1 MCHKETLMTALNR
14 QQSRDVDR
22 LATENLGISGLTL
35 MENAGRACT
44 DAIAAHQF
52 SSVMLLC
59 GKGNN
64 AGDGFVIARH
74 LLTREIPAIIIQ
86 LVNPES
92 LSGDALTNYEIL
104 TKLPTTI
111 LFVDETNIVSALDEL
126 ATDSNMAI
134 IDCMMGTGGQG
145 APRPPFRQAIEWAN
159 RQPAFRIAIDIPS
172 GLDCDTGQAGTPTF
186 QAQQTL
192 TMVATKIGF
201 SLEAAR
207 QFTGNVSVI
216 DIGIPLSSLPS

>member
-1 MCHKETLMTALNR
+1 MKALNR
-14 QQSRDVDR
+14 QQSRQLDR
-22 LATENLGISGLTL
+22 RAIEHLGISGLTL

-44 DAIAAHQF
+44 DVIAAHQF

-74 LLTREIPAIIIQ
+74 LLTREIPAVIIL
-86 LVNPES
+86 LVSPDS
-92 LSGDALTNYEIL
+92 LSGEALTNYEIL

-111 LFVDETNIVSALDEL
+111 LFVDETNVVSALDTL
-126 ATDSNMAI
+126 ATNSNMAI
-134 IDCMMGTGGQG
+134 IDCMIGTGGQET
-145 APRPPFRQAIEWAN
+145 PRPPFRQAIEWAN

-172 GLDCDTGQAGTPTF
+172 GLDCDTGQASVSTF
-186 QAQQTL
+186 QAQRTL

-201 SLEAAR
+201 SQKAAKS
-207 QFTGNVSVI
+207 FTGNVTVI
-216 DIGIPLSSLPS
+216 DIGIPPSSLPS

>member
-1 MCHKETLMTALNR
+1 MTALNR

-22 LATENLGISGLTL
+22 LAIESLGISGLTL

-44 DAIAAHQF
+44 DIIASHEF
-52 SSVMLLC
+52 SCVMLLC

-86 LVNPES
+86 LVPPDS

-126 ATDSNMAI
+126 DTDSNMAI

-145 APRPPFRQAIEWAN
+145 APRPPFRQAIDWAN
-159 RQPAFRIAIDIPS
+159 RQPAFRVAIDIPS
-172 GLDCDTGQAGTPTF
+172 GLDCDTGQPSTPTF

-192 TMVATKIGF
+192 TMVAMKTGF
-201 SLEAAR
+201 SRQAAKS
-207 QFTGNVSVI
+207 FTGNVSVL

>member
-1 MCHKETLMTALNR
+1 MTALNR

-44 DAIAAHQF
+44 DVIAAHQF

-86 LVNPES
+86 LVNPDS

-126 ATDSNMAI
+126 DTDSNMAI

-159 RQPAFRIAIDIPS
+159 RQPAFRIAIDTPS

-201 SLEAAR
+201 SLEAAK
-207 QFTGNVSVI
+207 QFTGNVTVI
-216 DIGIPLSSLPS
+216 DIGIPLSSLQS

>member
-1 MCHKETLMTALNR
+1 MTALNR
-14 QQSRDVDR
+14 QQSRRVDH
-22 LATENLGISGLTL
+22 LAIEHLGISSLTL

-44 DAIAAHQF
+44 DAIAVHQF
-52 SSVMLLC
+52 SSVILLC

-74 LLTREIPAIIIQ
+74 LLTREIPAVIIL
-86 LVNPES
+86 LVNPDS
-92 LSGDALTNYEIL
+92 LSGDALTNYGIL
-104 TKLPTTI
+104 TKLPTKI
-111 LFVDETNIVSALDEL
+111 LFVDETNVVSALDTL
-126 ATDSNMAI
+126 DTDSSMAI

-145 APRPPFRQAIEWAN
+145 IPRPPFHQAIEWAN

-172 GLDCDTGQAGTPTF
+172 GLDCDTGQASVPTF

-201 SLEAAR
+201 SQKAAKS
-207 QFTGNVSVI
+207 FTGNVTVV
-216 DIGIPLSSLPS
+216 DIGIPPSSLLS